1 MIRFRHAALSCGLLS
16 ALVVPSAAAWSLQN
30 AVPIA
35 PVKPGGSGRVLVQ
48 WMPGEIRCNGVVV
61 TGQPIR
67 RPWNQLGWSG
77 NETQR
82 AVTLRFAIDPSGRPV
97 SLARETTAYVP
108 LSEDVAPA
116 LAASRFAARSPQQDC
131 SVTYVM
137 RGNAL
142 MAADAQELMAYTVH
156 PVSGPLP
163 DEGWQRIREAA
174 GDCLTNPQ
182 PQPLERHFPDF
193 ATIAATPGVQD
204 WSMIRY
210 DIDASGRTRGAAL
223 LVGTGNRALD
233 GAALKAIRES
243 RFTKGAKTG
252 CLYPYWRVAAKLP
265 APDMPEAIRA
275 TKLAGNCPDEHG
287 WAVPPQLRFPEPYRR
302 RSIEGWA
309 VIGYDV
315 APWGQT
321 GNLRVI
327 AVQPSDEFGTQALG
341 MIRDAKLPSS
351 PQGYTGCV
359 DRVRFKIAPEPAPN
373 AGGEGG
379 APVPGS

>member
-1 MIRFRHAALSCGLLS
+1 MIRFRHAALSLALLP

-30 AVPIA
+30 ALPIA
-35 PVKPGGSGRVLVQ
+35 PTKPGSSGRVLVQ
-48 WMPGEIRCNGVVV
+48 WVPGEIRCHGVPV

-67 RPWNQLGWSG
+67 RPWNQLGWVG
-77 NETQR
+77 NATQN
-82 AVTLRFAIDPSGRPV
+82 AMTLHFAIDSTGRPV
-97 SLARETTAYVP
+97 SLTRETTGFVP
-108 LSEDVAPA
+108 LSEDVEPA
-116 LAASRFAARSPQQDC
+116 LAASRFAPQAPQQDC
-131 SVTYVM
+131 NVTYMM
-137 RGNAL
+137 RSSAL
-142 MAADAQELMAYTVH
+142 AGADGLELMAYTVH
-156 PVSGPLP
+156 PVTGPLP
-163 DEGWQRIREAA
+163 EEGWQRIRDA
-174 GDCLTNPQ
+174 GSDCLTNPQ

-193 ATIAATPGVQD
+193 ATIPATPGVQD

-210 DIDASGRTRGAAL
+210 DVDAGGRTRGAAL
-223 LVGTGNRALD
+223 LAGTGNRALD
-233 GAALKAIRES
+233 AAALKAIRES
-243 RFTKGAKTG
+243 RFTKGARSG
-252 CLYPYWRVAAKLP
+252 CLYPYWRAAAKLP

-327 AVQPSDEFGTQALG
+327 AAQPADGFGEQALA
-341 MIRDAKLPSS
+341 MIRDAKLPASQ
-351 PQGYTGCV
+351 QGYTGCV
-359 DRVRFKIAPEPAPN
+359 DRVRFKIAPEPAPS

-379 APVPGS
+379 APVPGT